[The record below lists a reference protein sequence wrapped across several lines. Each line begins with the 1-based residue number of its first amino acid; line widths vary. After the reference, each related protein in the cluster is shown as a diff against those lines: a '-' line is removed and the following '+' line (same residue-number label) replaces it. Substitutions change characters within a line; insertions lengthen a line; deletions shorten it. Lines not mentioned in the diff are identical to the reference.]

1 MNPKLLQQL
10 MLAKEAGSNRMAKDF
25 FAKTPGTGG
34 PEEGAP
40 GAPPMDGKPGA
51 MPPSAA
57 PGSMPPTAAPG
68 ADGEAPGDEMK
79 PEDLEELLRLL
90 QSQGGGQ
97 QQGQ

>member
-10 MLAKEAGSNRMAKDF
+10 MLAKEAGSNRMARDF

-51 MPPSAA
+51 MPPA
-57 PGSMPPTAAPG
+57 AAPG
-68 ADGEAPGDEMK
+68 AGSDGEAPGDEMK

>member
-51 MPPSAA
+51 MPPA
-57 PGSMPPTAAPG
+57 AAPG